1 MKRRVKFKRKIYKK
15 IICFVLNLIFIFIV
29 LSPVLKGV
37 EGIFYLFNKNFII
50 SNNSPKL
57 IEEKVEKSDFIKP
70 VEGVITSEF
79 SYRIHPITGEKTKH
93 NGIDIGA
100 KWHDDIKA
108 TADGEVVEVGCD
120 KGGYGNYIK
129 IKHKYDIYS
138 FYAHLSKISVKK
150 GQNVKQGDVIG
161 KEGGDPKKD
170 KNPGSST
177 GHHLHFE
184 IRTSSD
190 VKDCIN
196 PLIFVDY
203 K

>member
-1 MKRRVKFKRKIYKK
+1 MKRKLSIKRKFYKK
-15 IICFVLNLIFIFIV
+15 VLYFILNLFFTFIILYPVLNDIDT
-29 LSPVLKGV
+29 
-37 EGIFYLFNKNFII
+37 IFYLFNKNYII
-50 SNNSPKL
+50 SKNEAKL
-57 IEEKVEKSDFIKP
+57 IEYKAEKSDFIKP

-79 SYRIHPITGEKTKH
+79 SYRVHPITGKKTKH

-120 KGGYGNYIK
+120 KEGYGNYIK
-129 IKHKYDIYS
+129 IKHEYDIYS

-150 GQNVKQGDVIG
+150 GQKVKQGDVIG
-161 KEGGDPKKD
+161 KEGGDPEKD

-203 K
+203 E

>member
-1 MKRRVKFKRKIYKK
+1 M
-15 IICFVLNLIFIFIV
+15 
-29 LSPVLKGV
+29 
-37 EGIFYLFNKNFII
+37 
-50 SNNSPKL
+50 
-57 IEEKVEKSDFIKP
+57 
-70 VEGVITSEF
+70 
-79 SYRIHPITGEKTKH
+79 
-93 NGIDIGA
+93 
-100 KWHDDIKA
+100 
-108 TADGEVVEVGCD
+108 
-120 KGGYGNYIK
+120 
-129 IKHKYDIYS
+129 
-138 FYAHLSKISVKK
+138 KK